1 MEQVLSKL
9 LFITAPLLIMLAVIG
24 VILPSQAYAQNTTPW
39 TGVCIDNSN
48 PDVGDVATIQGIE
61 CLVGNFLSIAVTAV
75 GIAAFV
81 MFLVGSLL
89 YLTSGGNPKGTE
101 AGQKTITFAIIG
113 VVVSLTG
120 FIALN
125 FISTFTGVQSIQT
138 FTLDSENT
146 QPPQS
151 PSP

>member
-1 MEQVLSKL
+1 MKRIISKIFSTTLS
-9 LFITAPLLIMLAVIG
+9 LFIMLAVISI
-24 VILPSQAYAQNTTPW
+24 VSPHPVFAQNTTPW
-39 TGVCIDNSN
+39 SGSCVDTNN
-48 PDVGDVATIQGIE
+48 PDVATIQGVE
-61 CLVGNFLSIAVTAV
+61 CLVRNILNIAVTAV

-81 MFLVGSLL
+81 MFLVGSFL

-125 FISTFTGVQSIQT
+125 FITTFTGVETIKT
-138 FTLDSENT
+138 FTLDTEKQTN
-146 QPPQS
+146 
-151 PSP
+151 

>member
-1 MEQVLSKL
+1 MKQLLSKIVFVVTVL
-9 LFITAPLLIMLAVIG
+9 LMVFTTIGFII
-24 VILPSQAYAQNTTPW
+24 PSQTYAQNTTAWSAPC
-39 TGVCIDNSN
+39 VDSAN
-48 PDVGDVATIQGIE
+48 PDVATVQGAE
-61 CLVGNFLSIAVTAV
+61 CLVKNVLSIAVTAV

-138 FTLDSENT
+138 FTLSD
-146 QPPQS
+146 
-151 PSP
+151 PSAVTGGGGGKK

>member
-1 MEQVLSKL
+1 M
-9 LFITAPLLIMLAVIG
+9 FAVIG
-24 VILPSQAYAQNTTPW
+24 IVSPQPVFAQNTTPW
-39 TGVCIDNSN
+39 STPCIDSSN
-48 PDVGDVATIQGIE
+48 PDVATVQGLE
-61 CLVGNFLSIAVTAV
+61 CLVRNILNIAVTAV

-81 MFLVGSLL
+81 MFLVGSFL

-125 FISTFTGVQSIQT
+125 FITTFTGVESIKT
-138 FTLDSENT
+138 FTLDTEKQTN
-146 QPPQS
+146 
-151 PSP
+151 

>member
-1 MEQVLSKL
+1 MKRILSKI
-9 LFITAPLLIMLAVIG
+9 LFVATSFLVLLAVFNIAFPPL
-24 VILPSQAYAQNTTPW
+24 VFAQNTTPW
-39 TGVCIDNSN
+39 TGECIDSSN
-48 PDVGDVATIQGIE
+48 PDAGDVATIRGFE
-61 CLVGNFLSIAVTAV
+61 CLLGNFLSIAVTAV

-81 MFLVGSLL
+81 MFLVGSFL

-125 FISTFTGVQSIQT
+125 FISTFTGVESIQT
-138 FTLDSENT
+138 FTLSV
-146 QPPQS
+146 P
-151 PSP
+151 

>member
-1 MEQVLSKL
+1 MKQIISKVFSIA
-9 LFITAPLLIMLAVIG
+9 LFLLILFAVIG
-24 VILPSQAYAQNTTPW
+24 IVLPQPVFAQNTTPW
-39 TGVCIDNSN
+39 SGVCIDNTN
-48 PDVGDVATIQGIE
+48 PDVATIQGIE
-61 CLVGNFLSIAVTAV
+61 CLVRNVLNIAVTAV

-81 MFLVGSLL
+81 MFLVGSFL

-125 FISTFTGVQSIQT
+125 FITTFTGVESIKT
-138 FTLDSENT
+138 FTLDTEKQTN
-146 QPPQS
+146 
-151 PSP
+151 

>member
-1 MEQVLSKL
+1 MKRSFLKL
-9 LFITAPLLIMLAVIG
+9 LSTIFSLLILLAVIG
-24 VILPSQAYAQNTTPW
+24 IVIPQPVFAQNTTPW
-39 TGVCIDNSN
+39 SGVCIDSSN
-48 PDVGDVATIQGIE
+48 PDVATVQGLE
-61 CLVGNFLSIAVTAV
+61 CLVSNILNIAVTAV

-81 MFLVGSLL
+81 MFLVGSFL

-138 FTLDSENT
+138 FTLDIEK
-146 QPPQS
+146 QVK
-151 PSP
+151 

>member
-1 MEQVLSKL
+1 MKRAISKIFSTTLS
-9 LFITAPLLIMLAVIG
+9 LFIMFAVIG
-24 VILPSQAYAQNTTPW
+24 IVSPQPVFAQNTTPW
-39 TGVCIDNSN
+39 SGVCIDSTN
-48 PDVGDVATIQGIE
+48 PDVATVQGLE
-61 CLVGNFLSIAVTAV
+61 CLVRNILNIAVTAV

-81 MFLVGSLL
+81 MFLVGSFL

-125 FISTFTGVQSIQT
+125 FITTFTGVESIKT
-138 FTLDSENT
+138 FTLDTEKQTN
-146 QPPQS
+146 
-151 PSP
+151 